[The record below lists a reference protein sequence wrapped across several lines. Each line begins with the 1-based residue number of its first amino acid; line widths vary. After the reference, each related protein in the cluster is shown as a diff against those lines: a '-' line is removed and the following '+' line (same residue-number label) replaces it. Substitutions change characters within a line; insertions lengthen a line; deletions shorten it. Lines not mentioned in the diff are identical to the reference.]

1 MENVEGQEKQ
11 AIKTDAEVQN
21 VEAVDAK
28 VLMEKIAQLES
39 TNDRLLSQSK
49 ENADKFRTLRDSN
62 SEREKKELL
71 DNENYKGLLGKKSE
85 EHNELLDRFE
95 TLSKK
100 ALKKDLNF
108 TVAKLID
115 KPLADGASVDDV
127 IEQVL
132 KTGEVILLDD
142 ESGFTGIEEAYNK
155 VKESKSF
162 LFDSKK
168 ANMLNKVPSNKAP
181 QGKKLSNT
189 EQLGSAL
196 ESIFKNKG

>member
-1 MENVEGQEKQ
+1 MENVEGQNEQ
-11 AIKTDAEVQN
+11 TAATKTEGN
-21 VEAVDAK
+21 ESTEVDAK
-28 VLMEKIAQLES
+28 ALMDKIAQLES
-39 TNDRLLSQSK
+39 TNERLLSQSK

-71 DNENYKGLLGKKSE
+71 DQENYKGLLGKKSE
-85 EHNELLDRFE
+85 EHNELLERFE
-95 TLSKK
+95 NLSKK

-132 KTGEVILLDD
+132 KTGEVVLLDD

-162 LFDSKK
+162 LFDVKK
-168 ANMLNKVPSNKAP
+168 ANQFNKVPSNKAP